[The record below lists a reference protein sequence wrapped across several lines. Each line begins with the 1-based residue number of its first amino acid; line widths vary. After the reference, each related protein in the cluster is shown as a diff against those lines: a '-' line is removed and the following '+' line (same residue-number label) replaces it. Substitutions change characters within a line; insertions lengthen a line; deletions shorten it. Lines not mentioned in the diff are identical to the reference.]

1 MIGILVLGFFLV
13 FIGVL
18 NLIILIFL
26 INLFVKLCCEYIE
39 EVEVDVLFEFRGLV
53 FWFVGFYF
61 KLIMCSWYVLLFGF
75 LFGFGFDIVS
85 EIVLFVFFLGVL

>member
-39 EVEVDVLFEFRGLV
+39 EVEVDVLFEFRG
-53 FWFVGFYF
+53 
-61 KLIMCSWYVLLFGF
+61 
-75 LFGFGFDIVS
+75 
-85 EIVLFVFFLGVL
+85 FVF